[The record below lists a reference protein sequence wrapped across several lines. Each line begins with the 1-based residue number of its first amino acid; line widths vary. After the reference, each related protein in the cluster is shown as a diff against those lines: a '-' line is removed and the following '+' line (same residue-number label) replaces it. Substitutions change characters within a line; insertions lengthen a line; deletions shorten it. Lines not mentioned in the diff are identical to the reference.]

1 MAEKKVLVVGLDGA
15 TLDLVLPWIRQ
26 GHLPV
31 LGRLVHDGSCG
42 PLQST
47 LQPVTA
53 SAWATFMTGVNQGK
67 HGLYDFVRRRT
78 DSYKL
83 EVTNGSMI
91 AAPTIFDI
99 VGQSGGRVVA
109 VNVPYTF
116 PPPSVNGILVS
127 GLFAP
132 AVDER
137 IVFPPSSAAKLFSQL
152 DGYFVTPDYDPQA
165 ADPLSKYI
173 GDLKKGID
181 YRRRLSLYLMKNE
194 EWDLF
199 VVVFMATDL
208 VQHSFW
214 RHMENGDNLY
224 QGAILEIYQHI
235 DQALGDLLE
244 SIDDDTIV
252 MVMSDHGAGPLY
264 RMVNLNRWLADA
276 GYLSFYEPRK
286 RPIDRTRVR
295 LAKSLA
301 GAYRQHVPAGLRSSI
316 RKRLGAKRFDQ
327 LKGELESTLFSS
339 AVEWSRTIAYA
350 LGSGGNVYLNL
361 EGREPAGVVSAGR
374 EYERIRTEV
383 AEALSDIRDPDS
395 GQPIVKRVWRR
406 EEIYSGIYLDQA
418 PDLIIEWSDYRY
430 WGRGRYDI
438 LSAPVFEEME
448 TLDFTA
454 LPLTGTHRPQGMLIV
469 WGGGAQSSRRL
480 DDKKI
485 ADLAPTILNL
495 LGLPVPG
502 YMDGHVLQDAFIP
515 GLITSVLT
523 VDAEPAIV
531 DRQGDHYSSS
541 QEQEIVKRL
550 KDLGYL

>member
-1 MAEKKVLVVGLDGA
+1 MAGKKVLVVGLDGA
-15 TLDLVLPWIRQ
+15 TLDLVLPWIGQ

-31 LGRLVHDGSCG
+31 LARLIRDGSYG

-99 VGQSGGRVVA
+99 VGQSGGRVIA

-137 IVFPPSSAAKLFSQL
+137 IVFPSSLAAKLFGQL

-173 GDLKKGID
+173 DDLKKGID
-181 YRRRLSLYLMKNE
+181 YRRRLSLYLMNNE

-214 RHMENGDNLY
+214 RYMESGDNLY

-244 SIDDDTIV
+244 SIDDDTVV
-252 MVMSDHGAGPLY
+252 MIMSDHGAGPLH

-286 RPIDRTRVR
+286 RPIDRARVR
-295 LAKSLA
+295 LVKSLA
-301 GAYRQHVPAGLRSSI
+301 SAYRQSVPAGLRSSI

-361 EGREPAGVVSAGR
+361 AGREPAGVVSPGH
-374 EYERIRTEV
+374 EYERIRAEV
-383 AEALSDIRDPDS
+383 AEALSDIRDPES
-395 GQPIVKRVWRR
+395 GQPIVRRVWRR
-406 EEIYSGIYLDQA
+406 EEIYSGIYLDRA

-454 LPLTGTHRPQGMLIV
+454 LPLTGTHRPQGMLVV
-469 WGGGAQSSRRL
+469 WGGGESSRPL
-480 DDKKI
+480 DDKRI
-485 ADLAPTILNL
+485 ADLAPTILDL
-495 LGLPVPG
+495 LGLPIPG
-502 YMDGHVLQDAFIP
+502 YMDGHALWDASGP
-515 GLITSVLT
+515 GLINDVLP
-523 VDAEPAIV
+523 VDSESGIV
-531 DRQGDHYSSS
+531 DRQGDPYSSS
-541 QEQEIVKRL
+541 QEQKIVKRL